1 MGIGIQ
7 AKTDYSALFQSIG
20 SGSSN
25 LNFIS
30 DYASIK
36 NGSYGKLMKAYYA
49 KDGASKELSS
59 VVDSKKTKSAA
70 ADDASTLTEIRK
82 SAQKLSETAGA
93 LADTD
98 FEDQDKSLKAVKGFV
113 DDYNKM
119 INDGL
124 KADTSSIS
132 KKIVSMDNL
141 SLSNEKNLS
150 NVGITL
156 KDDGTL
162 SLDEEAFKKADSA
175 SLKSLFG
182 GAGSYGYSVS
192 QQAELIDYQANY
204 EGIKASTYQRTGSFN
219 TANISGS
226 MFDTFF

>member
-20 SGSSN
+20 KGSSN

-59 VVDSKKTKSAA
+59 AVNSKKKTSTA

-82 SAQKLSETAGA
+82 SSQKLSQTADS
-93 LADTD
+93 LSKTD
-98 FEDQDKSLKAVKGFV
+98 FEDKDKALGAVNEFV
-113 DDYNKM
+113 NDYNSV

-124 KADTSSIS
+124 KSNASSIT
-132 KKIVSMDNL
+132 KKIASMDNL
-141 SLSNEKNLS
+141 SVSNEKNLS
-150 NVGITL
+150 KIGITV

-162 SLDEEAFKKADSA
+162 SLDEETFKKADTGA
-175 SLKSLFG
+175 LKSLFS
-182 GAGSYGYSVS
+182 GAGSYGYSVN
-192 QQAELIDYQANY
+192 QQSTMIDYQANY

-219 TANISGS
+219 SANLDGS

>member
-1 MGIGIQ
+1 MSIGIQ

-20 SGSSN
+20 KGSSN

-59 VVDSKKTKSAA
+59 AVDAKKQTSAA
-70 ADDASTLTEIRK
+70 TNDASTLTEIRK
-82 SAQKLSETAGA
+82 SAQKLSETTES
-93 LADTD
+93 LSNID
-98 FEDQDKSLKAVKGFV
+98 FEDKEQSLKAVKSFV
-113 DDYNKM
+113 DDYNKV

-124 KADTSSIS
+124 KAETSSID
-132 KKIVSMDNL
+132 KKLVSMDNL
-141 SLSNEKNLS
+141 SLSNEKSLS
-150 NVGITL
+150 NVGITV

-162 SLDEEAFKKADSA
+162 SLDEDTFKNADSG
-175 SLKSLFG
+175 SLKSLFS

-192 QQAELIDYQANY
+192 QQSTLIDYQANY
-204 EGIKASTYQRTGSFN
+204 EGIKASTYQRTGGFN
-219 TANISGS
+219 TANLSGS

>member
-7 AKTDYSALFQSIG
+7 AKTDYSALFQSLG

-82 SAQKLSETAGA
+82 SAQKLSETAGS

>member
-82 SAQKLSETAGA
+82 SAQKLSETAGS

-98 FEDQDKSLKAVKGFV
+98 FEDQDKSLKAVKSFV
-113 DDYNKM
+113 DDYNNM
-119 INDGL
+119 INEGL

>member
-20 SGSSN
+20 KGSSN

-49 KDGASKELSS
+49 KDGASKQLSS
-59 VVDSKKTKSAA
+59 VVDSKKTTSTAT
-70 ADDASTLTEIRK
+70 DDASTLTEIRK
-82 SAQKLSETAGA
+82 SAQKLSETAGS
-93 LADTD
+93 LANTD

-124 KADTSSIS
+124 KANTSSIS

>member
-20 SGSSN
+20 KGSSN

-49 KDGASKELSS
+49 KDGASKQLSS
-59 VVDSKKTKSAA
+59 VVDSKKTTNAA

-82 SAQKLSETAGA
+82 SAQKLSETAES
-93 LADTD
+93 LAKTD
-98 FEDQDKSLKAVKGFV
+98 FEDQEKSLKAVKGFV

>member
-20 SGSSN
+20 KGSSN

-49 KDGASKELSS
+49 KDGASKQLSS
-59 VVDSKKTKSAA
+59 AVDTKKATSAA

-82 SAQKLSETAGA
+82 SAQKLSETAES
-93 LADTD
+93 LAKTD